1 MSALRLS
8 EMLNQQFGENSDFPR
23 GVLTRSPDDVSYTAA
38 SFMTAD
44 MRAGPS
50 DILKRAGK
58 TATKI
63 AGCQAASE
71 VIGLAGFPDWRVFRL
86 SKNFLA
92 QSIT

>member
-1 MSALRLS
+1 MRAMPMQLS
-8 EMLNQQFGENSDFPR
+8 EMLNQQFGENSDFPC
-23 GVLTRSPDDVSYTAA
+23 GVLTRRPDDVSYTAA

-71 VIGLAGFPDWRVFRL
+71 VIGLAGFPIEQKF
-86 SKNFLA
+86 FG
-92 QSIT
+92 T